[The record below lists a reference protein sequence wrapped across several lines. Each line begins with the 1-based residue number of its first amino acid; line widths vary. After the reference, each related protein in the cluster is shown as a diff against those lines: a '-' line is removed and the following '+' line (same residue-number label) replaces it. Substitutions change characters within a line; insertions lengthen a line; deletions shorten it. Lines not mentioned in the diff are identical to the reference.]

1 MKKSILLALSLL
13 IISGT
18 NTAASAQN
26 KAAEAL
32 ALYKQKQ
39 YSAAADAFEKLLKTE
54 KPAARLYYYAALANR
69 DADRKARAV
78 QIFNYIVS
86 NFPTTEEALHSGTM
100 LNNLTGGAKLNSAEK
115 TAAVGEGRPGSTGTG
130 SRANLGSGTGL
141 YPFTPEDIARE
152 GANGIDQSNFENC
165 WFQAS
170 MSALAQL
177 PRGQRLLSTMIR
189 RGEGTSYIVR
199 FPGDGNEYVVSR
211 KEARLAGITDTA
223 VWASLLEYA
232 QTKKFPDNKGAE
244 GTDGDQSR
252 LEVGLGCITG
262 RKAEFL
268 DPGHASASE
277 LASFIGGAVRSQN
290 PIVCG
295 TYPASMLDKYPP
307 LVIDQHAYT
316 IIGFDPA
323 HNLITIRNPHGRG
336 SRRFSL
342 KSDPQHLKFEQ
353 LEDGCFKMHV
363 ELFQQYFYSV
373 ARSFI

>member
-115 TAAVGEGRPGSTGTG
+115 TAAVSEGQPGSTGAG
-130 SRANLGSGTGL
+130 SRVNLGSGTGL

-307 LVIDQHAYT
+307 LVID
-316 IIGFDPA
+316 
-323 HNLITIRNPHGRG
+323 
-336 SRRFSL
+336 
-342 KSDPQHLKFEQ
+342 
-353 LEDGCFKMHV
+353 
-363 ELFQQYFYSV
+363 
-373 ARSFI
+373 